1 MKEISIILIS
11 CFRYLYFSVI
21 KAICYSLTHSIEKFT
36 LFCKRGG
43 GVERALATV
52 ANVLRGGGGGS
63 CKTAC
68 GFFYLMI

>member
-11 CFRYLYFSVI
+11 CFRYLYLGVI

-36 LFCKRGG
+36 LFCRRGGG

-52 ANVLRGGGGGS
+52 ENVLRGGGGS

-68 GFFYLMI
+68 VFFYLMI

>member
-43 GVERALATV
+43 GGVERALATV
-52 ANVLRGGGGGS
+52 ANVKRGGGS

-68 GFFYLMI
+68 VFFYLMI